1 MDGQIV
7 KIAIQTINTN
17 EHAAAIRGIS
27 GFQKELKYMKA
38 FFVCTFMSSYIYV
51 CMYVCLHVRIH
62 TRGFWDTW
70 GASFFGARSGGNFL
84 CGPGKFLSAQLI
96 ISLIVER

>member
-38 FFVCTFMSSYIYV
+38 FFVCTFMSSYMYVCMCV
-51 CMYVCLHVRIH
+51 CMYVYIP
-62 TRGFWDTW
+62 GDFGIP
-70 GASFFGARSGGNFL
+70 GALAFSAREAEEISFAAQVNFL
-84 CGPGKFLSAQLI
+84 APNSLSHL
-96 ISLIVER
+96 